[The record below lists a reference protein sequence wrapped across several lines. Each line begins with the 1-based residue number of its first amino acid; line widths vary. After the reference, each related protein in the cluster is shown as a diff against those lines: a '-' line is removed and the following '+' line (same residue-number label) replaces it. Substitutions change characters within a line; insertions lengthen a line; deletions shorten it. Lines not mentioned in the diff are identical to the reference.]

1 MHRPTVFLIGGFSRV
16 GKDTLADRIAAIT
29 NARKVAF
36 ADSLKNAGNRFFTGL
51 GIESVNLNEDA
62 DKVRHRE
69 LLVAMGRA
77 ARAVDVDI
85 FARHAAEIA
94 RYNILAGR
102 CVVIPDWRYLNESQV
117 VTRIVSPAK
126 VVTVL
131 LYRFGARPA
140 NPEEEQSLGHIE
152 KNIEAGWIRSFDTGD
167 MKGIDDF
174 AHELVAHHCPIVPA
188 A

>member
-1 MHRPTVFLIGGFSRV
+1 M
-16 GKDTLADRIAAIT
+16 GK
-29 NARKVAF
+29 
-36 ADSLKNAGNRFFTGL
+36 
-51 GIESVNLNEDA
+51 
-62 DKVRHRE
+62 
-69 LLVAMGRA
+69 A

-140 NPEEEQSLGHIE
+140 NPEEEQSLGQIE